1 MTGMNLFRYLKWLSL
16 PLALALPL
24 AAADQGTG
32 RQDDAILQEILNEL
46 RQIHQLLERQSP
58 GAPPP
63 QQAAQRPAKTVVVDA
78 EGGFSLGSEDAPVTI
93 VEFTDFQC
101 PYCQK
106 FHLTAFGQLK
116 KNYIDTG
123 KVRFVSQD
131 LPLDI
136 HPNAMQAAQAGRC
149 SAEQG
154 QFWPMRDR
162 MQSNPDKLDLD
173 HLVGFA
179 QEFKMDV
186 ARFRTCIE
194 SGKYATPIKNDI
206 LAARGVGA
214 TATPSFVIG
223 KSGPGGVEGELIV
236 GAIPY
241 PMLDQKLRALLP

>member
-1 MTGMNLFRYLKWLSL
+1 MTWKHPTRYATWAVL
-16 PLALALPL
+16 PLVLALPL

-46 RQIHQLLERQSP
+46 RQIHQLLERQP
-58 GAPPP
+58 QAAPPQ
-63 QQAAQRPAKTVVVDA
+63 QQAAQRPAKTVVVDD
-78 EGGFSLGSEDAPVTI
+78 ESGFSLGSESAPVTI

-131 LPLDI
+131 LPLDS
-136 HPNAMQAAQAGRC
+136 HPNALQAAQAGRC
-149 SAEQG
+149 AAEQG
-154 QFWPMRDR
+154 QYWPMRDR
-162 MQSNPDKLDLD
+162 MQSNPDKLDMD
-173 HLVGFA
+173 HLVAFA
-179 QEFKMDV
+179 QEFKMDA
-186 ARFRTCIE
+186 ARFRTCVE
-194 SGKYATPIKNDI
+194 SGKYVAPIKNDI

-214 TATPSFVIG
+214 NATPSFVIG

-236 GAIPY
+236 GAMPY
-241 PMLDQKLRALLP
+241 AMLDQKLHALLP

>member
-1 MTGMNLFRYLKWLSL
+1 MTHSSRCTKWLG
-16 PLALALPL
+16 LALVLALPL
-24 AAADQGTG
+24 VAADQGTG
-32 RQDDAILQEILNEL
+32 RQDDPILQEILNEL
-46 RQIHQLLERQSP
+46 RQIRQVLERQP
-58 GAPPP
+58 QAAPP
-63 QQAAQRPAKTVVVDA
+63 QQPAAARPVKTVVVDD
-78 EGGFSLGSEDAPVTI
+78 EGGYSLGSENAPVTI

-101 PYCQK
+101 PYCQR
-106 FHLTAFGQLK
+106 FHVTAFGPLK

-123 KVRFVSQD
+123 KVRFVSRD

-149 SAEQG
+149 AGDQG

-162 MQSNPDKLDLD
+162 MQSNPEKLDME
-173 HLVGFA
+173 HLVSFA

-186 ARFRTCIE
+186 AKFRSCVET
-194 SGKYATPIKNDI
+194 GKYAGAIKNEV

-214 TATPSFVIG
+214 TATPSFIIG

-241 PMLDQKLRALLP
+241 AMLDQKLHALIP